1 MSAIGW
7 NIIWNLFAPMVCLR
21 VRLPSQAAVH
31 NEISLLQS
39 AAVGVV
45 GS

>member
-1 MSAIGW
+1 MSAIVW
-7 NIIWNLFAPMVCLR
+7 NIIWKIFAPMARLR
-21 VRLPSQAAVH
+21 VHLPSQAAVR